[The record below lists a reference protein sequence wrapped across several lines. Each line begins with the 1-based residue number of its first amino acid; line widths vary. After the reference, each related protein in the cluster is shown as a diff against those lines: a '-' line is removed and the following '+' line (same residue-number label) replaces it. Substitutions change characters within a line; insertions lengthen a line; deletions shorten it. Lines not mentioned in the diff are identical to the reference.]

1 MRGAAM
7 SDQNGPMNL
16 SGLQFFTFRDYA
28 RMLSR
33 RKWFVIVVT
42 FAFAVTVAIVTYFI
56 PNSYKAT
63 TVILVD
69 PQKVPDYYVNSTV
82 TTSVVD
88 RLATLR
94 QQILSETRLSQIID
108 EMGLYKELKN
118 KLPHEELVKRMQEDI
133 LVNVGMPPKSEKTLG
148 AFSISYFNS
157 NPNIAAQV
165 TNRLASLF
173 IEENIKGRE
182 QLVQGTADFLT
193 RELDDAQKD
202 LKEKEERITELKT
215 RYVGELPE
223 SETSDVQA
231 LTSLQIQLQ
240 SERDAIVQAQQQQV
254 YLHSVLGDNP
264 TVVNLDA
271 QKSPEADSLEGQLA
285 QLEGELDGLRRRY
298 GPSYPDVVKKQ
309 MEIQDVRN
317 RISEAEKQAG
327 NKPAV
332 KRAPARSHNPVI
344 ESQLAKL
351 DDVIRQHEQ
360 RQEDIERK
368 IAVRQAQL
376 ERIPIFQQKMSAVMR
391 DYQAAQDHYKYLL
404 ERKFSADMATDLEI
418 RQKGERFEVLDPA
431 QVPYKPDRPNRPL
444 FNLVGLGMGL
454 LIGFASALVLEL
466 LDTSVKT
473 EREVVAELGA
483 PIFGEIPW
491 LPTEG
496 ENNRQVWRTIYKCA
510 GTSTLVAVYLIL
522 VVLTWR

>member
-1 MRGAAM
+1 M
-7 SDQNGPMNL
+7 SDPHGPMNL
-16 SGLQFFTFRDYA
+16 SGLQFFTLQDYL
-28 RMLSR
+28 RLLSR
-33 RKWFVIVVT
+33 RKWFIVLVT
-42 FAFAVTVAIVTYFI
+42 FAFAVAVAMVIYFI

-108 EMGLYKELKN
+108 EMGLYQKLKN
-118 KLPHEELVKRMQEDI
+118 KMPQEELVKRMQRDI
-133 LVNVGMPPKSEKTLG
+133 LVEVGASPKTEKTLG
-148 AFSISYFNS
+148 AFSVSYFNS
-157 NPNIAAQV
+157 NPNVAAQV

-182 QLVQGTADFLT
+182 QAVQGTADFLT
-193 RELDDAQKD
+193 RELQDA
-202 LKEKEERITELKT
+202 EKELKGKEEQITALKT
-215 RYVGELPE
+215 QYVAELPE

-240 SERDAIVQAQQQQV
+240 SERDAIIQAQQQQV
-254 YLHSVLGDNP
+254 YLHSILGENP
-264 TVVNLDA
+264 SIVNLDA
-271 QKSPEADSLEGQLA
+271 QKSAEAESLQGQVA
-285 QLEGELDGLRRRY
+285 QLEGELDDLRKRY
-298 GPSYPDVVKKQ
+298 GPAYPDVVKKQ
-309 MEIQDVRN
+309 TQIQELQN
-317 RISEAEKQAG
+317 RIAEAEKPGA
-327 NKPAV
+327 NKATV

-351 DDVIRQHEQ
+351 DDVIHQHEQ
-360 RQEDIERK
+360 RQKDIERR
-368 IAVRQAQL
+368 IAVRQGQL
-376 ERIPIFQQKMSAVMR
+376 ERIPLFQQEMSSIMR

-431 QVPYKPDRPNRPL
+431 QVPYKPDSPNRPL
-444 FNLVGLGMGL
+444 FNLVGLALGVL
-454 LIGFASALVLEL
+454 VGFASALTLEFFN
-466 LDTSVKT
+466 TSVRT
-473 EREVVAELGA
+473 EREVVDVLGA

-491 LPTEG
+491 LPTEA
-496 ENNRQVWRTIYKCA
+496 ENNRRVWRTIYACA
-510 GTSTLVAVYLIL
+510 GTSALVAVYSIL
-522 VVLTWR
+522 LVLTWQ

>member
-1 MRGAAM
+1 M
-7 SDQNGPMNL
+7 SEPHGPMNL
-16 SGLQFFTFRDYA
+16 PGLQFFTLQDYV
-28 RMLSR
+28 RLLSR
-33 RKWFVIVVT
+33 RKWFIVLVT

-108 EMGLYKELKN
+108 EMGLYQKLKN
-118 KLPHEELVKRMQEDI
+118 KVPQEELVKRMQRDI
-133 LVNVGMPPKSEKTLG
+133 LVEVGASPKAEKTLG
-148 AFSISYFNS
+148 AFSVSYFNS
-157 NPNIAAQV
+157 NPSVAAQV

-182 QLVQGTADFLT
+182 QAVQGTADFLT
-193 RELDDAQKD
+193 RELEDAQKE
-202 LKEKEERITELKT
+202 LKDKEEQITALKT
-215 RYVGELPE
+215 RYVAELPE

-240 SERDAIVQAQQQQV
+240 SERDAIIQSQQQQV
-254 YLHSVLGDNP
+254 YLQSILGEGP
-264 TVVNLDA
+264 SIVNLDA
-271 QKSPEADSLEGQLA
+271 QKSPEADSLQGQVA
-285 QLEGELDGLRRRY
+285 QLEGELDDLRKRY
-298 GPSYPDVVKKQ
+298 GPSYPDVVKKEMQ
-309 MEIQDVRN
+309 IQELQS
-317 RISEAEKQAG
+317 RISEAEKQGG
-327 NKPAV
+327 NKV

-351 DDVIRQHEQ
+351 DDVIHQHEQ
-360 RQEDIERK
+360 RQKEIERR

-376 ERIPIFQQKMSAVMR
+376 ERIPLFQQQMSSIMR

-404 ERKFSADMATDLEI
+404 ERKFSADMATDLEV

-431 QVPYKPDRPNRPL
+431 QVPYKPDSPNRPL
-444 FNLVGLGMGL
+444 FNLVGLALGL
-454 LIGFASALVLEL
+454 LVGFASALTLEFF
-466 LDTSVKT
+466 DTSVKT
-473 EREVVAELGA
+473 EREVVEVLGA

-491 LPTEG
+491 LPTKA
-496 ENNRQVWRTIYKCA
+496 ENSRRHWRTIYACA
-510 GTSTLVAVYLIL
+510 GTSTLVTVYAIL
-522 VVLTWR
+522 LVLTWQ